1 MTHGALRVSA
11 IALGAAALVSL
22 SPLSAATAAT
32 VVHHPAHAV
41 HGRAGHAYGRV
52 AHAHGHHYVWR
63 NGHRY
68 AYGYGYNPGAAVAAG
83 VIGGVLGA
91 AAGYPYDCGG
101 YYLRA
106 DLWFLLRLLR
116 FGVPVLRLRLWM
128 GSGLLWRLRWLW
140 RLRPR
145 LPRRRRSAS
154 PAEASATWAALAALI
169 GRLRRRSLR
178 RRPLRRRR
186 RTSTAKLTIRMSFG
200 RPFGRPF
207 TYRRQTRRIL
217 FDGPSRSG
225 GPVVSTKT
233 SADRNRRRTAMRSA
247 ASPSRQINAR
257 RHAWPPQ

>member
-22 SPLSAATAAT
+22 SPLSAASAAT

-83 VIGGVLGA
+83 VIGGILGA

-101 YYLRA
+101 YYYGPTYGSCSGYYGSGL
-106 DLWFLLRLLR
+106 
-116 FGVPVLRLRLWM
+116 PVLRLRLWM
-128 GSGLLWRLRWLW
+128 GSGLLWRLRRLW

-145 LPRRRRSAS
+145 LPRRRRSVRRRKLR
-154 PAEASATWAALAALI
+154 PH
-169 GRLRRRSLR
+169 GRLW
-178 RRPLRRRR
+178 
-186 RTSTAKLTIRMSFG
+186 
-200 RPFGRPF
+200 
-207 TYRRQTRRIL
+207 
-217 FDGPSRSG
+217 
-225 GPVVSTKT
+225 
-233 SADRNRRRTAMRSA
+233 
-247 ASPSRQINAR
+247 R
-257 RHAWPPQ
+257 RHFGGHFGGGHFGGGGHFHR